1 MSDDPTITPKKI
13 EADAGPIKGN
23 IAILV
28 TRWNS
33 FITDNLLA
41 GALRALARND
51 IDESQ
56 ISVVYVPG
64 AFELPLTA
72 KKLAHTQNYVAII
85 ALGCVIRG
93 GTPHFEFVSAGATEG
108 LNRVQL
114 DTGVPITFGVL
125 TVDDVEQAM
134 ERSAEDP
141 NNKGEEATLT
151 ALEMVRLFA
160 EIEGDA

>member
-1 MSDDPTITPKKI
+1 MNNTDNVQSLSAEMGAIDGD
-13 EADAGPIKGN
+13 

-41 GALRALARND
+41 GALRALARN
-51 IDESQ
+51 EVTEKQ
-56 ISVVYVPG
+56 ITVVYVPG
-64 AFELPLTA
+64 AFELPLA
-72 KKLAHTQNYVAII
+72 AQKLAQTGKYAAII

-93 GTPHFEFVSAGATEG
+93 GTPHFEYVSAGATEG

-114 DTGVPITFGVL
+114 DSGIPVTFGVL
-125 TVDDVEQAM
+125 TVDNTEQAI
-134 ERSAEDP
+134 ERSGEDP
-141 NNKGEEATLT
+141 NNKGEEAALT

-160 EIEGDA
+160 LISNEAG

>member
-1 MSDDPTITPKKI
+1 MTDVTTI
-13 EADAGPIKGN
+13 EAEIGPISGN

-33 FITDNLLA
+33 FITDNLLS
-41 GALRALARND
+41 GAMRALTKNGVS
-51 IDESQ
+51 ESQ
-56 ISVVYVPG
+56 ISVFRVPG
-64 AFELPLTA
+64 AFELPPVA
-72 KKLAHTQNYVAII
+72 QKIANSKKYDVII

-125 TVDDVEQAM
+125 TVDDVDQAI

-141 NNKGEEATLT
+141 NNKGEEAALT
-151 ALEMVRLFA
+151 ALEMVRLF
-160 EIEGDA
+160 ERIDNRDQGQK

>member
-1 MSDDPTITPKKI
+1 MSEHKI
-13 EADAGPIKGN
+13 IAADAGSIDGN
-23 IAILV
+23 VAILV

-41 GALRALARND
+41 GAIRSLTRNG
-51 IDESQ
+51 INESQ

-72 KKLAHTQNYVAII
+72 QKLAQSTKFAAII

-93 GTPHFEFVSAGATEG
+93 GTPHFEFVCAGATEG
-108 LNRVQL
+108 LNKVQL
-114 DTGVPITFGVL
+114 DTGVPVTFGVL
-125 TVDDVEQAM
+125 TVDDVEQAL

-141 NNKGEEATLT
+141 NNKGEEAALT
-151 ALEMVRLFA
+151 ALEMVRLLKS
-160 EIEGDA
+160 IEEQS

>member
-1 MSDDPTITPKKI
+1 MSEYKAI
-13 EADAGPIKGN
+13 EAEIGAVDGN

-41 GALRALARND
+41 GAIRSLERNGVD
-51 IDESQ
+51 QSQ
-56 ISVVYVPG
+56 LSVVRVPG

-72 KKLAHTQNYVAII
+72 QKIAQTGNYVAII

-93 GTPHFEFVSAGATEG
+93 GTPHFEYVSAGATEG

-114 DTGVPITFGVL
+114 DTGIPVTFGVL
-125 TVDDVEQAM
+125 TVDDVEQAI
-134 ERSAEDP
+134 ERSGEDP
-141 NNKGEEATLT
+141 NNKGEEAALT
-151 ALEMVRLFA
+151 ALEMVRLFDK
-160 EIEGDA
+160 ISGKTR

>member
-1 MSDDPTITPKKI
+1 MSELNNI
-13 EADAGPIKGN
+13 EAEIGSVDGN

-41 GALRALARND
+41 GALRALERNG
-51 IDESQ
+51 IAESQ
-56 ISVVYVPG
+56 ISVVRVPG

-72 KKLAHTQNYVAII
+72 QKVAQTGDFSAIV

-93 GTPHFEFVSAGATEG
+93 GTPHFEYVSAGATEG

-114 DTGVPITFGVL
+114 DTGVPVTFGVL
-125 TVDDVEQAM
+125 TVDDVEQAI
-134 ERSAEDP
+134 ERSGEDP
-141 NNKGEEATLT
+141 NNKGEEAALT
-151 ALEMVRLFA
+151 ALEMVRLFDQISGKA
-160 EIEGDA
+160 G

>member
-1 MSDDPTITPKKI
+1 MNNTDNVQSLSAEMGAIDGD
-13 EADAGPIKGN
+13 

-28 TRWNS
+28 TRWTS

-41 GALRALARND
+41 GALRALGRN
-51 IDESQ
+51 EVTEKQ
-56 ISVVYVPG
+56 ITVVYVPG

-72 KKLAHTQNYVAII
+72 QKLAQTGKYAAII

-93 GTPHFEFVSAGATEG
+93 GTPHFEYVSAGATEG

-114 DTGVPITFGVL
+114 DSGIPVTFGVL
-125 TVDDVEQAM
+125 TVDNTEQAI
-134 ERSAEDP
+134 ERSGEDP
-141 NNKGEEATLT
+141 NNKGEEAALT

-160 EIEGDA
+160 LISNEAG

>member
-1 MSDDPTITPKKI
+1 MSEYKAI
-13 EADAGPIKGN
+13 EADIAAVDGN

-41 GALRALARND
+41 GAIRSLERNGVD
-51 IDESQ
+51 QSQ
-56 ISVVYVPG
+56 LSVVRVPG

-72 KKLAHTQNYVAII
+72 QKIAQTGNYVAII

-93 GTPHFEFVSAGATEG
+93 GTPHFEYVSAGATEG

-114 DTGVPITFGVL
+114 DTGIPVTFGVL
-125 TVDDVEQAM
+125 TVDDVEQAI
-134 ERSAEDP
+134 ERSGEDP
-141 NNKGEEATLT
+141 NNKGEEAALT
-151 ALEMVRLFA
+151 ALEMVRLFDK
-160 EIEGDA
+160 ISGKTR

>member
-1 MSDDPTITPKKI
+1 MSEYKAI
-13 EADAGPIKGN
+13 EAEIGAVDGN

-41 GALRALARND
+41 GAIRSLERNGVD
-51 IDESQ
+51 QSQ
-56 ISVVYVPG
+56 LSVVRVPG

-72 KKLAHTQNYVAII
+72 QKIAQTGNYVAII

-93 GTPHFEFVSAGATEG
+93 GTPHFEYVSAGATEG

-114 DTGVPITFGVL
+114 DTGIPVTFGVL
-125 TVDDVEQAM
+125 TVDDVEQAI
-134 ERSAEDP
+134 ERSGEDP
-141 NNKGEEATLT
+141 NNKGEEAALT
-151 ALEMVRLFA
+151 ALEMVRLFDK
-160 EIEGDA
+160 ISGKTK

>member
-1 MSDDPTITPKKI
+1 MTEITNI
-13 EADAGPIKGN
+13 AADIGAVNGN

-28 TRWNS
+28 TKWNS

-41 GALRALARND
+41 GALRALDRNGVQ
-51 IDESQ
+51 EEQ
-56 ISVVYVPG
+56 ISVVRVPG

-72 KKLAHTQNYVAII
+72 QRIVQTGDYVAIV

-93 GTPHFEFVSAGATEG
+93 GTPHFEYVSAGATEG

-114 DTGVPITFGVL
+114 DTGVPVTFGVL

-134 ERSAEDP
+134 ERSGEDP
-141 NNKGEEATLT
+141 NNKGEEAALT
-151 ALEMVRLFA
+151 ALEMVRLFDQIP
-160 EIEGDA
+160 EKSQ